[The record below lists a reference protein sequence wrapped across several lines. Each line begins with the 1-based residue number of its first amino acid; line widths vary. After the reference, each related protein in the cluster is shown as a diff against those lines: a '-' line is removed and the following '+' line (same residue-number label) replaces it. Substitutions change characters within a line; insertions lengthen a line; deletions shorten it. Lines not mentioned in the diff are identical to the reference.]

1 MEQIVYQKV
10 HLELL
15 ELLLCLLS
23 VKNRSILGH
32 TFGVY
37 GYEQLSADENW
48 ACRRCSPPIT

>member
-32 TFGVY
+32 TLR
-37 GYEQLSADENW
+37 GYTAMNSCLLMKTGPAGD
-48 ACRRCSPPIT
+48 ALLR

>member
-32 TFGVY
+32 TCEGRRFHCLSILSGVV
-37 GYEQLSADENW
+37 GEIIH
-48 ACRRCSPPIT
+48 P

>member
-1 MEQIVYQKV
+1 MPSRIQSNASDEVFHLSVEQIVYQKV

-32 TFGVY
+32 TFG
-37 GYEQLSADENW
+37 GIRL
-48 ACRRCSPPIT
+48 

>member
-32 TFGVY
+32 TFGAMNSY
-37 GYEQLSADENW
+37 LLMKTGPAGDALL
-48 ACRRCSPPIT
+48 R

>member
-23 VKNRSILGH
+23 VKTALFWATPS
-32 TFGVY
+32 GVY

>member
-15 ELLLCLLS
+15 EPLHCLLS